1 MSNDLIKRER
11 LSYYIM
17 GAGALLAG
25 VAFFKYSQA
34 KAAANALNRVIPRYN
49 KRATITPTTATELSN
64 IKAEVPAVFFKYEE
78 DTSKGTPNSLK
89 LNAYKLN
96 FTPRRF
102 STTHDETL
110 NNDLGYLQNV
120 FLIPK
125 GFEKISN
132 RSEMIHPNDYQIL
145 QLEGFIPEDFPL
157 EQVVYSKSPNGKNE
171 FLIGYS
177 APGEKYAIKGS
188 GGNKPKVS
196 IVKPLWALSFGKVFN
211 TESKAPKGFHKEKD
225 FLENAERILA
235 AEGLSSRSNRGCDF
249 KLNDFLCAAEKT
261 AILSIF
267 LRRYKLRKQK
277 DKNFEYIDVVYK
289 GGFPTWN
296 PGCSFK
302 SDFNAYLGQ
311 SNKCTKSD
319 KRSVVNYP
327 KKNRD
332 FTKEYLEK
340 YFWHLPNYGVTA
352 SHYIHPDAT
361 KSLAPFMEA
370 AHQPF
375 DSDKDKYSSKHKILV
390 GRSIVLDR
398 STEFTGD
405 VD

>member
-1 MSNDLIKRER
+1 MSNELIKRER

-17 GAGALLAG
+17 GAGALIAG
-25 VAFFKYSQA
+25 VALFKYSRA
-34 KAAANALNRVIPRYN
+34 RAAANALNQVVPRFDNIP
-49 KRATITPTTATELSN
+49 TLTPTTITELSN
-64 IKAEVPAVFFKYEE
+64 PNSEVPAVFFEYKE
-78 DTSKGTPNSLK
+78 DKSNGDAKSLR

-102 STTHDETL
+102 STPHDERL
-110 NNDLGYLQNV
+110 NNDLGYLENV
-120 FLIPK
+120 FFLPP
-125 GFEKISN
+125 GFDKVTN
-132 RSEMIHPNDYQIL
+132 KDEMIHPNDFQIL
-145 QLEGFIPEDFPL
+145 KLKGYIPQDFPL
-157 EQVVYSKSPNGKNE
+157 EQTVYVKSPNGMNE

-177 APGEKYAIKGS
+177 NEGEKYTIMGE
-188 GGNKPKVS
+188 NNVKPKVP

-211 TESKAPKGFHKEKD
+211 TNSTAPKGFDNETE

-235 AEGLSSRSNRGCDF
+235 AEGLSSRKNQGCDF

-267 LRRYKLRKQK
+267 LRRYKLRKEK
-277 DKNFEYIDVVYK
+277 DKNFKYIDVVYK

-296 PGCSFK
+296 PSCSFK

-311 SNKCTKSD
+311 SNKCSKSD
-319 KRSVVNYP
+319 KRSVINYP

-332 FTKEYLEK
+332 ATKEYLEK

-361 KSLAPFMEA
+361 KSLASFMREPHA
-370 AHQPF
+370 PSE
-375 DSDKDKYSSKHKILV
+375 SDKNKYSSKHKILI

-398 STEFTGD
+398 SKEFTGAI
-405 VD
+405 